1 MNSGRRAAAMV
12 IPAPASA
19 PTIVNISRNMPAFRF
34 VMRSRTSADAAPL
47 LVAMTETVLMRM
59 ACLVSMPNRVR
70 PGPSTT
76 PPPIPLIA
84 PMSPAR
90 MDTASVAGI
99 FMVLR
104 RTRKTRGRR
113 RIRAGGSEAF
123 NRQGD
128 RLPAGET
135 ERGYAAARIVAGH
148 GVEQGGQDA
157 GAAAPDGVT
166 ERDRP
171 AVDVDPVECDA
182 KVTADAED
190 HRGERLVDLK
200 QIHLFLPPAHFFQQ
214 ACGGMRW
221 GDGEPL
227 RRHRGSGLAHDAGQG
242 FPPAALRHLLRG
254 HDHGRRAVA
263 EAARI
268 TGGHGAAFLKGRSQR
283 GEFVEIDAARFFVF
297 GDHLRLALGVRNL
310 DGDDLLG
317 KLVA

>member
-47 LVAMTETVLMRM
+47 LVAMTETVLMAM
-59 ACLVSMPNRVR
+59 ACLMSMPKRVR
-70 PGPSTT
+70 PGTSTI

-104 RTRKTRGRR
+104 GTRKTRRR
-113 RIRAGGSEAF
+113 RRTRAGGSESF

-128 RLPAGET
+128 RLPAGEADCGHAT
-135 ERGYAAARIVAGH
+135 PRFVAGH

-157 GAAAPDGVT
+157 GAAAPHGVT

-171 AVDVDPVECDA
+171 AVDIDPVECDA

-190 HRGERLVDLK
+190 QRGERLVDLK
-200 QIHLFLPPAHFFQQ
+200 QIHVFLLPTHFFEQ
-214 ACGGMRW
+214 ACGGLRR

-227 RRHRGSGLAHDAGQG
+227 WCHRRSGLAHDAGQG
-242 FPPAALRHLLRG
+242 LPPAALRHLLRG
-254 HDHGRRAVA
+254 HHHSGRAVA

-268 TGGHGAAFLKGRSQR
+268 ACGHGAAFLKGRSQR
-283 GEFVEIDAARFFVF
+283 GEFVEID
-297 GDHLRLALGVRNL
+297 
-310 DGDDLLG
+310 
-317 KLVA
+317 

>member
-1 MNSGRRAAAMV
+1 
-12 IPAPASA
+12 
-19 PTIVNISRNMPAFRF
+19 
-34 VMRSRTSADAAPL
+34 
-47 LVAMTETVLMRM
+47 MTETVLMAM
-59 ACLVSMPNRVR
+59 ACLMSMPNRVR
-70 PGPSTT
+70 PGTSTI

-113 RIRAGGSEAF
+113 RIRAEGSEAF

-148 GVEQGGQDA
+148 GVEQGSQDA

-182 KVTADAED
+182 KVT
-190 HRGERLVDLK
+190 V
-200 QIHLFLPPAHFFQQ
+200 PPSSKA
-214 ACGGMRW
+214 GRSV
-221 GDGEPL
+221 ESL
-227 RRHRGSGLAHDAGQG
+227 SKSTRRGSSSSATTCGS
-242 FPPAALRHLLRG
+242 P
-254 HDHGRRAVA
+254 
-263 EAARI
+263 
-268 TGGHGAAFLKGRSQR
+268 
-283 GEFVEIDAARFFVF
+283 
-297 GDHLRLALGVRNL
+297 LG
-310 DGDDLLG
+310 
-317 KLVA
+317 

>member
-1 MNSGRRAAAMV
+1 
-12 IPAPASA
+12 
-19 PTIVNISRNMPAFRF
+19 
-34 VMRSRTSADAAPL
+34 
-47 LVAMTETVLMRM
+47 MTETVLMAM
-59 ACLVSMPNRVR
+59 ACLMSMPNRVR
-70 PGPSTT
+70 PGTSTI

-182 KVTADAED
+182 EVTADAED
-190 HRGERLVDLK
+190 HCGERLVDLK
-200 QIHLFLPPAHFFQQ
+200 QIHLFLSPPQD
-214 ACGGMRW
+214 RKSTR
-221 GDGEPL
+221 L
-227 RRHRGSGLAHDAGQG
+227 NSSHRTISY
-242 FPPAALRHLLRG
+242 
-254 HDHGRRAVA
+254 
-263 EAARI
+263 
-268 TGGHGAAFLKGRSQR
+268 
-283 GEFVEIDAARFFVF
+283 
-297 GDHLRLALGVRNL
+297 
-310 DGDDLLG
+310 
-317 KLVA
+317 